1 MALHIENFRRQ
12 IFGCATETVSLV
24 LSIFEKLSKP
34 KVSKTNVS
42 VLVHQYIFRFQVS
55 VDNLV
60 AVQIAKRKDNLG
72 RNELD
77 SWLAKPLDLVEVVV
91 NVASRHILQKEVNP
105 QLVLKHIVHRVD
117 KRVICLEQDFLFNF
131 DVLHLVLL

>member
-1 MALHIENFRRQ
+1 MTLHIENFRRQ

-24 LSIFEKLSKP
+24 LSILEKLSKP

-60 AVQIAKRKDNLG
+60 AVQIAKRKDNLC

-91 NVASRHILQKEVNP
+91 DVASRHILQKEVNP
-105 QLVLKHIVHRVD
+105 QLVLKHIVH
-117 KRVICLEQDFLFNF
+117 
-131 DVLHLVLL
+131 